1 MKIKIQIR
9 NAIACALCVFLA
21 PVTAEIEMLDRIVAI
36 VDNTTVTQSELDAR
50 ISEIVNRSQKQG
62 VNLPPISVL
71 REQVLDQLVLET
83 LQLNMAKRYGVKTT
97 DEEVL
102 ETVQRILDQNQ
113 LSEEQLRAQL
123 REDGQTLNELKE
135 NLRKQMTLKNISQ
148 GVVGSRIQISDN
160 DINNFLNSAD
170 AQFWISP
177 EYHLQHILVPVL
189 GSGISAVSE
198 AEAKAEAIYKEL
210 QSGANFT
217 ELAIAESKGPA
228 ALKGGDLGF
237 RKATELPT
245 LFAEIAPNLTINE
258 IAKPARSQAGFHI
271 LKLIDKRGEN
281 KQVVTQNKVRHILIQ
296 PNEILTQ
303 EQAFQKIQKIRTRIL
318 NGEDFYDLAKEYSED
333 IGSKMTGGE
342 MGWANPGSFVPEF
355 EATVQSIPLNTVSEP
370 ILTQF
375 GWHILEVTERRD
387 EDLSEEVIRN
397 KARNLLISRRFEDEV
412 QIWLQEL
419 RDEAFVE
426 IKI

>member
-1 MKIKIQIR
+1 
-9 NAIACALCVFLA
+9 
-21 PVTAEIEMLDRIVAI
+21 MLDRIVAI
-36 VDNTTVTQSELDAR
+36 VDSTTVTQSELDAR
-50 ISEIVNRSQKQG
+50 LQEIVTRSQNQG
-62 VNLPPISVL
+62 VQLPPMSVL
-71 REQVLDQLVLET
+71 RTQVLDQLVTEQ
-83 LQLNMAKRYGVKTT
+83 LQLNMAARYGVKAT

-102 ETVQRILDQNQ
+102 GTVQRIMAQNRLDENAF
-113 LSEEQLRAQL
+113 LAQL
-123 REDGQTLNELKE
+123 AADGQTFNEFKE
-135 NLRKQMTLKNISQ
+135 TLRKQMTIQNISQ
-148 GVVGSRIQISDN
+148 GVVGSRIQISDS

-170 AQFWISP
+170 AKFWISP
-177 EYHLQHILVPVL
+177 EYHLQHILIPVQ
-189 GSGISAVSE
+189 GSGTAATAE
-198 AEAKAEAIYKEL
+198 AEAKANAIYQRL
-210 QSGANFT
+210 VNGDNFT

-245 LFAEIAPNLTINE
+245 LFSEIAPDLEIGN

-271 LKLIDKRGEN
+271 LKLLNKRGEN
-281 KQVVTQNKVRHILIQ
+281 KQVVTQNKVRHILIK
-296 PNEILTQ
+296 PNEILNRQ
-303 EQAFQKIQKIRTRIL
+303 QALEKIQGIRARIL
-318 NGEDFYDLAKEYSED
+318 NGEDFFDLAKENTED

-355 EATVQSIPLNTVSEP
+355 ENTVQTIEVGQLSEP
-370 ILTQF
+370 IFTQF

-412 QIWLQEL
+412 QVWLQEL

-426 IKI
+426 VKI